1 MKDYQG
7 YRQKKNNE
15 YAQQKPQ
22 RLELRNGNDT
32 EEPCGELKDFLFL
45 SQDVCRA
52 RNNGRLTG
60 NVRLELVIDQANPWI
75 AGHVVW
81 SFAPKKGHVRAKT
94 CLTGQR
100 DRRLPVSYFEL

>member
-22 RLELRNGNDT
+22 RLELRNGNDA
-32 EEPCGELKDFLFL
+32 EEPCGELRDFLFL
-45 SQDVCRA
+45 CPRINA
-52 RNNGRLTG
+52 GPRNNGRLTG
-60 NVRLELVIDQANPWI
+60 NVRLELVIDQTNPWI

-81 SFAPKKGHVRAKT
+81 SFAPKEDDVRAKT

-100 DRRLPVSYFEL
+100 DRRLPVSYF